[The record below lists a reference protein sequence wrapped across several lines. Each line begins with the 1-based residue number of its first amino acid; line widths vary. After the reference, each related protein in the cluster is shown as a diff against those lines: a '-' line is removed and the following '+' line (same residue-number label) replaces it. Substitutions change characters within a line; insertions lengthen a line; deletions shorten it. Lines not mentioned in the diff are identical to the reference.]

1 MKKRTILIVVLVAVV
16 ASIAAGIAVAGA
28 RDDHESPITGDALA
42 RASAAAV
49 AATGG
54 GRVTETEVGDEDAY
68 YEVEVT
74 LEDGREVDV
83 HLDRSF
89 ALVSS
94 ASDSDGP
101 QGSDRD

>member
-1 MKKRTILIVVLVAVV
+1 
-16 ASIAAGIAVAGA
+16 
-28 RDDHESPITGDALA
+28 
-42 RASAAAV
+42 
-49 AATGG
+49 
-54 GRVTETEVGDEDAY
+54 VTETEVGDEDAY

-83 HLDRSF
+83 HLGRSF

-101 QGSDRD
+101 EGSDRD